1 MMLFYN
7 RTAAEELK
15 RWGVGVLRRHAGPDV
30 ERLEA
35 MRRLDL
41 PASVSDRLAMRAGS
55 YCLATEEDTVHWG
68 LGVAV
73 YCHASSPI
81 RRWADCLN
89 QMALAAA
96 LGGGGAESTPSQAV
110 AALNAAARRAKGYE
124 RDLRYVRVLLGADA
138 AEAHEGVVVEP
149 SRQSRDGM
157 AFAEPG
163 QQSRDGMAF
172 AEPGQ
177 QSRDG
182 MAFAEPGQQSRDG
195 MAFAEPG
202 QQSRDGMAFAEPGR
216 VWVPYLDRLVR
227 ADTGE
232 CQAGESVHV
241 RFFCDA
247 SKRNWK
253 GRLVVRVA
261 AVACP
266 PKIEEPA
273 CG

>member
-182 MAFAEPGQQSRDG
+182 MAFAEPG
-195 MAFAEPG
+195 
-202 QQSRDGMAFAEPGR
+202 R